1 MWPYHPEL
9 LETPVPRYTSYPTAA
24 DFDVLPP
31 CHYRTALERTEGD
44 VSLYLHIP
52 FCEQICFYCGCNT
65 GKANKRKRLESY
77 LRALHREIET
87 VAALL
92 PRGTRVRRI
101 AFGGGSPNAIAPV
114 EFLRLIDALTIQF
127 EIDDPV
133 FSIELDPRTAFTLD
147 GETRCEQRV
156 DRGRAIESLERAI
169 MGGGPGGVLRLRHAD
184 PNSR

>member
-127 EIDDPV
+127 EIDD
-133 FSIELDPRTAFTLD
+133 EPRMGAGARRRGGGT
-147 GETRCEQRV
+147 GQS
-156 DRGRAIESLERAI
+156 GRADLC
-169 MGGGPGGVLRLRHAD
+169 
-184 PNSR
+184 